1 MTTDKR
7 NEKSSP
13 IRPRKLSDNKK
24 YPPMRQSKEVVLVC
38 FAGHQRDHFYNII
51 SFLNGVFHCLRRFLA
66 IWRRKTFTAP
76 TEEFLSLTK
85 SDLESPPNAQWR
97 AF

>member
-24 YPPMRQSKEVVLVC
+24 YPPIRQSKEVILAC
-38 FAGHQRDHFYNII
+38 FAGHQRDHFLQYYKFFKWNINLLFGSI
-51 SFLNGVFHCLRRFLA
+51 SNVQTRS
-66 IWRRKTFTAP
+66 
-76 TEEFLSLTK
+76 EFKYTIVYL
-85 SDLESPPNAQWR
+85 
-97 AF
+97 